1 MSLIQEFRKRVNPRH
16 TFSNPCC
23 LTSMLLDNRDRCL
36 AIISDKDE
44 RRKETKDGWGWLV
57 PEEPPPPHP
66 RVKVIK
72 TANQSERKYYKQP
85 MRYQIRKSQPFRP
98 LPPPDLSERWREF
111 SRPITGC
118 EGKPV

>member
-1 MSLIQEFRKRVNPRH
+1 MSPIQEFRKRLNPRH

-23 LTSMLLDNRDRCL
+23 LTSTLLDNRDRCL

-44 RRKETKDGWGWLV
+44 RRRETKDG
-57 PEEPPPPHP
+57 
-66 RVKVIK
+66 
-72 TANQSERKYYKQP
+72 S

-111 SRPITGC
+111 SRPITGR

>member
-44 RRKETKDGWGWLV
+44 RRRETKDGWGWLV
-57 PEEPPPPHP
+57 PEEPPPP

-85 MRYQIRKSQPFRP
+85 KRHQIRKSQPFRP

-111 SRPITGC
+111 SRPITGR